1 MRGTSAGCGK
11 LRFMSATSGP
21 APGDLLASMPY
32 AVALGM
38 TVEEASADCV
48 RASLPWA
55 AQRCTTGGI
64 LHGGAL
70 MSLADTAG
78 AICALLN
85 LPDGAGTATV
95 ESKTNFFRAVREG
108 SAHAI
113 ARPLHVGRSFIVVQT
128 DVEDDGGKRVG
139 QTTQTQAVL
148 TPRPG

>member
-1 MRGTSAGCGK
+1 M
-11 LRFMSATSGP
+11 
-21 APGDLLASMPY
+21 MPY

-38 TVEEASADCV
+38 TLEEASPPSVHARLD
-48 RASLPWA
+48 WA
-55 AQRCTTGGI
+55 AERCTTGGI

-70 MSLADTAG
+70 MTLADTTG
-78 AICALLN
+78 AICAFLN

-108 SAHAI
+108 AAHAT

-128 DVEDDGGKRVG
+128 DIEDDRGRRVG

-148 TPRPG
+148 APR

>member
-1 MRGTSAGCGK
+1 
-11 LRFMSATSGP
+11 MSPNP
-21 APGDLLASMPY
+21 APGPGDLAAMMPY
-32 AVALGM
+32 AVGLGL
-38 TVEEASADCV
+38 TVEEASSECV

-55 AQRCTTGGI
+55 AGLCTAGGI
-64 LHGGAL
+64 MHGGAL

-108 SAHAI
+108 SARAI
-113 ARPLHVGRSFIVVQT
+113 SRPLHVGRSFIVVQT
-128 DVEDDGGKRVG
+128 DVEDDRGKRVG

-148 TPRPG
+148 APRGT

>member
-1 MRGTSAGCGK
+1 
-11 LRFMSATSGP
+11 MSPTPVPDP
-21 APGDLLASMPY
+21 AELAAMMPY
-32 AVALGM
+32 AVSLGL

-48 RASLPWA
+48 RATLPWA
-55 AQRCTTGGI
+55 AGLCTTGGI

-78 AICALLN
+78 AICAFLN
-85 LPDGAGTATV
+85 LPDGAGTSTV

-108 SAHAI
+108 AAHAT

-128 DVEDDGGKRVG
+128 DLEDDRGKRVG

-148 TPRPG
+148 APRGA

>member
-1 MRGTSAGCGK
+1 
-11 LRFMSATSGP
+11 MSPTP
-21 APGDLLASMPY
+21 AELAAMMPF
-32 AVALGM
+32 AVSLGV
-38 TVEEASADCV
+38 TVEEASPDCV

-55 AQRCTTGGI
+55 AALCTTGGI

-78 AICALLN
+78 AICAFLN
-85 LPDGAGTATV
+85 LPDGAGTSTV

-108 SAHAI
+108 TARAT

-128 DVEDDGGKRVG
+128 DVEDDRGKRVG

-148 TPRPG
+148 APRGT

>member
-1 MRGTSAGCGK
+1 
-11 LRFMSATSGP
+11 MSPTAVP
-21 APGDLLASMPY
+21 DPGDLLAMMPF
-32 AVALGM
+32 AVALGL
-38 TVEEASADCV
+38 TVEEASAECV

-55 AQRCTTGGI
+55 PGRCTAGGI

-78 AICALLN
+78 GICAFLN

-108 SAHAI
+108 AARAI

-128 DVEDDGGKRVG
+128 DLEDDRGKLVG

-148 TPRPG
+148 APRGA

>member
-1 MRGTSAGCGK
+1 
-11 LRFMSATSGP
+11 MSPTPVPDP
-21 APGDLLASMPY
+21 AELAAMMPY
-32 AVALGM
+32 AVSLGL

-55 AQRCTTGGI
+55 AGLCTTGGI

-78 AICALLN
+78 AICAFLN
-85 LPDGAGTATV
+85 LPDGAGTSTV

-108 SAHAI
+108 AARAT

-128 DVEDDGGKRVG
+128 DLEDDRGKRVG

-148 TPRPG
+148 APRGA